1 VELLIILGQ
10 IYVSYLAF
18 RSILQGIEVAFVLV
32 VALLDVD
39 SRNYIQQLSF
49 LIEDTN
55 SVSPHLN
62 DIVI

>member
-49 LIEDTN
+49 LIEDTD